1 MQYRPLGKTGDQVSV
16 IGLGC
21 APMMTLSLA
30 AGTRLVRRAVEL
42 GLNYIDTARGYGE
55 TEVMVG
61 QALQGQR
68 QKVFL
73 STKTAAPTRA
83 EAWREILDSLQRLQT
98 DYLDNCH
105 LHALSE
111 GEDMERRLG
120 PGGALEALLEAR
132 QAGLIRHI
140 GCTAHTSRALLRAL
154 ERFDFEIILI
164 PMNIVEREPLDELIP
179 LCRQRGVGVT
189 IMKPV
194 ATGLLPARPALKW
207 LLNQP
212 IATIVPGVTTLEEL
226 ELNAAI
232 ARLDDYTL
240 SAVEQA
246 QVNELAQQLE
256 HVRCRVCRACEPY
269 CPQNIW
275 LGDVLGSEV
284 MYDHYRTMG
293 RETFASS
300 PWAVSYVAEDYERQT
315 RLVSRIQS
323 CGECRKCEEHC
334 PYGLPAP
341 DMLQAMLPGL
351 KDMLSIYEQR
361 LRR

>member
-1 MQYRPLGKTGDQVSV
+1 MQYRPLGKTGYQVFP

-30 AGTRLVRRAVEL
+30 AGTRLVRRAIEL
-42 GLNYIDTARGYGE
+42 GLNYIDTAHGYGE

-68 QKVFL
+68 EKVFL
-73 STKTAAPTRA
+73 STKTFGPTRA
-83 EAWREILDSLQRLQT
+83 DAWREILDSLQRLQT

-111 GEDMERRLG
+111 GADMERRLG
-120 PGGALEALLEAR
+120 SGGALEALVEAR
-132 QAGLIRHI
+132 RAGLIHHI
-140 GCTAHTSRALLRAL
+140 GCTAHTSRALIQAL
-154 ERFDFEIILI
+154 KRFDFEIILI

-179 LCRQRGVGVT
+179 LCRQKGVGVT

-212 IATIVPGVTTLEEL
+212 IATIVPGVTTLAEL
-226 ELNAAI
+226 ELDAAI
-232 ARLDDYTL
+232 GHLDDYTL
-240 SAVEQA
+240 SADEQA
-246 QVNELAQQLE
+246 QVDTLAEQLK

-269 CPQNIW
+269 CPQHLW

-293 RETFASS
+293 REAFASA
-300 PWAVSYVAEDYERQT
+300 PWSVSFVAGDIERQAK
-315 RLVSRIQS
+315 LVSSIES

-341 DMLQAMLPGL
+341 DMLRAMLPGL
-351 KDMLSIYEQR
+351 KDMLGIYEQR